1 MYKLQILSSIKIW
14 EENTIYTL
22 QSCIYVLYSFYWKW
36 WCLEGIGLNLCSDD
50 GDVLTTLTSQL
61 SIVHTKVL
69 HSTSFRPTDG
79 QFRKLTDPRLG
90 LLLLL
95 LVTETEVH
103 QQPHQAGQQDGH
115 CGQLKHSCLSHG
127 CIFIPYSGVRGWGA
141 KYRIFFMNFKFLL
154 LMLSCGPF
162 LRGFSANSTCPRQDK
177 DFL

>member
-1 MYKLQILSSIKIW
+1 MSLCGWLIFSRYVQV
-14 EENTIYTL
+14 TDFVIYYNLGGEDYL
-22 QSCIYVLYSFYWKW
+22 QSCIYYVLYSFYWKW

-61 SIVHTKVL
+61 LIVHTKVL

-90 LLLLL
+90 LLLLF

-141 KYRIFFMNFKFLL
+141 KYGIFSMNSVVEYYF
-154 LMLSCGPF
+154 F
-162 LRGFSANSTCPRQDK
+162 LRGFSN
-177 DFL
+177 